1 MVINMSKTEEYQ
13 KELDMWNGLFTET
26 DPATQKAAEGL
37 IQKAAYLHSLCWE
50 LEQIINIS
58 GAIKVH
64 PQHPDIQ
71 KQVPAVKEY
80 ARLAES
86 YANIVNKLNGLRT
99 KNVIDDDDELSEFE

>member
-1 MVINMSKTEEYQ
+1 MDDKKAAYQ
-13 KELDMWNGLFTET
+13 KELDMWTELFKETTEQ
-26 DPATQKAAEGL
+26 TQKAAEGL

-50 LEQIINIS
+50 LEQTINVS

-64 PQHPDIQ
+64 PDRPEIQ

-86 YANIVNKLNGLRT
+86 YANIVNKLNIMRM
-99 KNVIDDDDELSEFE
+99 KNVIEDDDELSKFE